1 MWGSFVDTKVGGEG
15 TKSGVSMLFLSFGS
29 FGLQFSFFER
39 SVCSFLKTEIIIGLL
54 FEKKEII
61 VDSKWNEMEKPDC
74 LATLEETNQCQLQ
87 PGTIQGCCLK
97 ATVRIFLKATLS
109 ISNYKSF

>member
-1 MWGSFVDTKVGGEG
+1 
-15 TKSGVSMLFLSFGS
+15 
-29 FGLQFSFFER
+29 
-39 SVCSFLKTEIIIGLL
+39 
-54 FEKKEII
+54 
-61 VDSKWNEMEKPDC
+61 MEKPDC

-97 ATVRIFLKATLS
+97 EATVRIFLKATLS